1 MALEITIKK
10 NGLTDGTLHWQPGAE
25 DMPIWKQHEAKLFR
39 KVVVLSFCY
48 EWNIPS
54 LLFFSDFLRLILL
67 KNLQ

>member
-10 NGLTDGTLHWQPGAE
+10 NGLTDGTDE